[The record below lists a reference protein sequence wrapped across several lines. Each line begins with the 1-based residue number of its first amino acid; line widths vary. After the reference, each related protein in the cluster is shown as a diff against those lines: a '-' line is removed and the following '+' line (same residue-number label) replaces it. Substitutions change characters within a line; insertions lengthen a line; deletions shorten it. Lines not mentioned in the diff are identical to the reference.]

1 MHMQVQDV
9 SDLMT
14 NKMLALKRELN
25 IYMTLRQSDPA
36 KVINVDRDFKSIID
50 QKFQAFSYKTNEW
63 SDLFF

>member
-50 QKFQAFSYKTNEW
+50 QKCQAFSYKTNEW

>member
-1 MHMQVQDV
+1 MRRISEYLQGTIKMHMQVQDV

-36 KVINVDRDFKSIID
+36 KVM
-50 QKFQAFSYKTNEW
+50 
-63 SDLFF
+63 